1 MNNFENIFN
10 SNFINSAII
19 SLIIDNMYKSTWDTH
34 LERRLKFNVSCT
46 ILKNINLHFACLI
59 LTILV
64 LFSPNQNGLIS
75 LDVPSLSEIII
86 TFTIYHYTFT
96 FTTDYDYS
104 EMVITLKNTIF
115 KTLGIS
121 YVGYK
126 PDMPLYVVII
136 LFTTL

>member
-104 EMVITLKNTIF
+104 EIVITLKNTIF